1 MNIFSNVRRKSLQ
14 EYINEARG
22 REGSIFL
29 DVRTPEEYRDG
40 HVEGSLNLPCM
51 N

>member
-22 REGSIFL
+22 REGML
-29 DVRTPEEYRDG
+29 RGV
-40 HVEGSLNLPCM
+40 
-51 N
+51 

>member
-22 REGSIFL
+22 REGSIFSGCAYAGGISG
-29 DVRTPEEYRDG
+29 RA
-40 HVEGSLNLPCM
+40 C
-51 N
+51 